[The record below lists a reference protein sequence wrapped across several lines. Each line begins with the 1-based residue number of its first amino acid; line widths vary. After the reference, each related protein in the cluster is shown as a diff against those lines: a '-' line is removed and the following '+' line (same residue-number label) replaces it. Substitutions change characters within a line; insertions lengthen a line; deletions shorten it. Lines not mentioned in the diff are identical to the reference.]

1 MPGAAGY
8 FEVEIEGVKRCHSK
22 HNGEGFVDTQ
32 AKMDKIF
39 QCIGQELNKKD
50 ENKIPSK

>member
-8 FEVEIEGVKRCHSK
+8 FEVEIEGVKLLHSK

-32 AKMDKIF
+32 AKIDKIV
-39 QCIGQELNKKD
+39 QDIGQELNKK
-50 ENKIPSK
+50 EANKMPPK